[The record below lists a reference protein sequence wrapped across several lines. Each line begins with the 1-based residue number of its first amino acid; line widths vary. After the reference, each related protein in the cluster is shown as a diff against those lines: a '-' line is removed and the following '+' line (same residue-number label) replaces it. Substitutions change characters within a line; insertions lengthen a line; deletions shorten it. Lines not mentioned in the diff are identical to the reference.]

1 MTVRADGINPRTGMV
16 VGICSVFLVFGFM
29 FTVSGM
35 KGEKLGRIPLLALG
49 PAICLPGVV
58 AIVLA
63 NKTQGCTKW
72 PFWPQRR
79 PRKQQGAPAA
89 GEDSMSTHTVG
100 ESSRL
105 IRDVEQGKLL
115 RYLRDL
121 YPKRAFTA
129 AREISDYCTLE
140 QLCASRENG
149 AFEAASGSVEHVPR
163 DSVVVLSPRD
173 GTGSSYASYCCQADP
188 KDFRMSHET
197 MV

>member
-1 MTVRADGINPRTGMV
+1 MTLRADGINPRTGMV
-16 VGICSVFLVFGFM
+16 VAICSVFLVFGFM

-58 AIVLA
+58 AIVVA

-72 PFWPQRR
+72 PFWQWRR
-79 PRKQQGAPAA
+79 PRKQRGVPAS
-89 GEDSMSTHTVG
+89 GEDTMSTTTVG

-115 RYLRDL
+115 RYLRDF
-121 YPKRAFTA
+121 YPTRGFRAT
-129 AREISDYCTLE
+129 REISDYCALE
-140 QLCASRENG
+140 QLG
-149 AFEAASGSVEHVPR
+149 APGEGRDYASGSGSVGHVTR

-173 GTGSSYASYCCQADP
+173 GAPSTYASYCCGDDP
-188 KDFRMSHET
+188 TDFRMSHET